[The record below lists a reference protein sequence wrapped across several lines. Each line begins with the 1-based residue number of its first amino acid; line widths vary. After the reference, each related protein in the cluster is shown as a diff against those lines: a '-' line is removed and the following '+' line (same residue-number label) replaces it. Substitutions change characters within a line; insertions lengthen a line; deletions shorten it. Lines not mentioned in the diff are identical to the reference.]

1 MTATRSQ
8 LVDVNVTPYYHCI
21 SRCVR
26 QAFLCGEGFE
36 HRKQWIEDRLQ
47 TLSECFAVSVCGF
60 AVMDNHLHVLVRL
73 EPDAANG
80 WSAEDVVR
88 RWLLAYPSKS
98 ADGQAIEVTQ
108 AWIDDLTSD
117 EQRVDVLRARLS
129 NLGWFMKAL
138 KEPLARMANKEDDCK
153 GTFWNHP
160 SYYTPILDLT
170 KLVGKQTLACAA

>member
-1 MTATRSQ
+1 MTAARSQ
-8 LVDVNVTPYYHCI
+8 IVDVNVTRYYHCI

-26 QAFLCGEGFE
+26 RAFLCGEGFE

-88 RWLLAYPSKS
+88 RWLLAFQTRTREPS
-98 ADGQAIEVTQ
+98 AQENRTAQVP
-108 AWIDDLTSD
+108 
-117 EQRVDVLRARLS
+117 R
-129 NLGWFMKAL
+129 
-138 KEPLARMANKEDDCK
+138 
-153 GTFWNHP
+153 
-160 SYYTPILDLT
+160 PILGPKTFDPA
-170 KLVGKQTLACAA
+170 TLDTR